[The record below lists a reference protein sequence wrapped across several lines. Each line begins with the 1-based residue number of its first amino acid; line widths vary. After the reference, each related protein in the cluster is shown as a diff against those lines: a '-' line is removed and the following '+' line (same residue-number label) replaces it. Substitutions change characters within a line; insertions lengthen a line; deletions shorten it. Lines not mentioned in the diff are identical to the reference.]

1 MDAFY
6 KVHISFLLNGC
17 KHYIF
22 KRLKQQKYYNT
33 ETLISS
39 LFPLIDFNWPYLFL
53 SINLSF
59 E

>member
-6 KVHISFLLNGC
+6 KVHISFLLNEY

-22 KRLKQQKYYNT
+22 KRLKQLKYYNT